1 MSVVQEVQS
10 ALSGMDVLSDEPDGY
25 ARGSTQSLVV
35 PTNATSGP
43 KRAETFSGFDYKLKP
58 DNIYRASSM
67 RVPERPGMSAGFPSR
82 QLPAASATTG
92 ESPKLRHKRK
102 TSGGSW
108 PFLPKG
114 SSKDDKE
121 QSGERG
127 DEASDSSFSPSPSL
141 APGREP
147 ARESDSER
155 SVEEP
160 STLSKIESLQSRLR
174 SAPKD
179 GLTYISSP
187 PTNRGQNRLLP
198 GQDAELEMSRHH
210 SDKSPNAV
218 APDVIYF

>member
-82 QLPAASATTG
+82 QLPDTSATTG

-127 DEASDSSFSPSPSL
+127 TGKIRPVTERHVLKANTFRCLVEAI
-141 APGREP
+141 
-147 ARESDSER
+147 SETQCDAFMLTTYR
-155 SVEEP
+155 NLHS
-160 STLSKIESLQSRLR
+160 I
-174 SAPKD
+174 SA
-179 GLTYISSP
+179 
-187 PTNRGQNRLLP
+187 
-198 GQDAELEMSRHH
+198 
-210 SDKSPNAV
+210 
-218 APDVIYF
+218 

>member
-67 RVPERPGMSAGFPSR
+67 RVPERPGMSPGFP
-82 QLPAASATTG
+82 TTG

-102 TSGGSW
+102 PSGGSW

-127 DEASDSSFSPSPSL
+127 TGKIRPVTERHVLKENTFRCLAEAI
-141 APGREP
+141 
-147 ARESDSER
+147 SETQCDAFMLTTYR
-155 SVEEP
+155 NLHS
-160 STLSKIESLQSRLR
+160 I
-174 SAPKD
+174 SA
-179 GLTYISSP
+179 
-187 PTNRGQNRLLP
+187 
-198 GQDAELEMSRHH
+198 
-210 SDKSPNAV
+210 
-218 APDVIYF
+218 